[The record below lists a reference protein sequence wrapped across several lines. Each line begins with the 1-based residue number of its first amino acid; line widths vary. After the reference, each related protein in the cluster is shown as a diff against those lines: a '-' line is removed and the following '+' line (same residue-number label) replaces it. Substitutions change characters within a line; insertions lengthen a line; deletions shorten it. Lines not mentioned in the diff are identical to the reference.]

1 MAIDLRAC
9 LNNSSNAVLGH
20 LKRDFCKLLLSRAI
34 HLSPLWGLQK
44 IVRSAH
50 PTMLCEKETG
60 QVTKYGAIKGA
71 DSDRDRNP
79 IKFLFKKKLGF
90 RSNDFPN
97 TLMEA
102 LYEK

>member
-9 LNNSSNAVLGH
+9 LNNSSKAVLGH
-20 LKRDFCKLLLSRAI
+20 LKRAFFKFLLSRAI
-34 HLSPLWGLQK
+34 HLSPLWGLQRM
-44 IVRSAH
+44 VRSAH
-50 PTMLCEKETG
+50 PTMLCEKETD
-60 QVTKYGAIKGA
+60 QATKYGAIKGA
-71 DSDRDRNP
+71 DGDRDRNP
-79 IKFLFKKKLGF
+79 IEFPFQEKLGF